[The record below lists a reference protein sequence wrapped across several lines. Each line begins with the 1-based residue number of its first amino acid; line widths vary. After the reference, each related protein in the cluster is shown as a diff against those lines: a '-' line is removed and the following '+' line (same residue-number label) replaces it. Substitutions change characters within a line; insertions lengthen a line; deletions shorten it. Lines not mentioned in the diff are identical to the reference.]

1 MPLTGPRV
9 SAVIPAYN
17 EGERVRSVL
26 EAVIA
31 SGAADEI
38 IVISD
43 GSVDNTLQVAQSI
56 PGVRAIQLSRN
67 QGKANALR
75 EGACLATGEVLL
87 FLDADLIGLKP
98 EQVSALVEPIRTGRA
113 GMALGIFGGGR
124 FWTDLAQRIAPNIS
138 GQRALCRE
146 TFLAVPD
153 LENCGF
159 GVEVAITGYV
169 RSRRMR
175 IERVSFAGVT
185 HPTKEEKLG
194 FLRGEWERL
203 KMYSQIVAYKLR
215 NTRRRL

>member
-1 MPLTGPRV
+1 M
-9 SAVIPAYN
+9 
-17 EGERVRSVL
+17 RSVL
-26 EAVIA
+26 EAVVA

-43 GSVDNTLQVAQSI
+43 GSVDDTLQVAQSVL
-56 PGVRAIQLSRN
+56 GVHAVQLSRN
-67 QGKANALR
+67 RGKANALR
-75 EGACLATGEVLL
+75 EGACLATGDVLL

-98 EQVSALVEPIRTGRA
+98 EQVSALVEPICTGRA

-146 TFLAVPD
+146 TFMAVPD

-194 FLRGEWERL
+194 FIRGEWERL
-203 KMYSQIVAYKLR
+203 KMYSQIAAYKLR
-215 NTRRRL
+215 NARRRR